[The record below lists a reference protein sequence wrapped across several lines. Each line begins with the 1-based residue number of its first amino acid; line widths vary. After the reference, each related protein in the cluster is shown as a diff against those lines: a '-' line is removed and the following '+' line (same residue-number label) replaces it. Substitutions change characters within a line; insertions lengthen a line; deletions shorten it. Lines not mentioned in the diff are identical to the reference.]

1 MPAFRSALVVAVTIT
16 SITGCRR
23 VVEPNV
29 VAWEG
34 ELAGAQ
40 GAFDPLQGSAAALS
54 EGNRTAASIAISGA
68 EDTLSYAWRIQRGSC
83 QSPGDVVGGLASYP
97 VLEPGSSGSASA
109 DAALSEGMLSGSFH
123 AAVFR
128 SGDETPV
135 ACGDLRPI

>member
-1 MPAFRSALVVAVTIT
+1 MAVAIT
-16 SITGCRR
+16 SIAGCRR

-34 ELAGAQ
+34 ELMGAQ

-54 EGNRTAASIAISGA
+54 EGNRTVASIAISGA
-68 EDTLSYAWRIQRGSC
+68 EDTLSYVWRIRRGDC
-83 QSPGDVVGGLASYP
+83 RTPGAVVGGLASYP
-97 VLEPGSSGSASA
+97 VLEPGSGGSASA

-128 SGDETPV
+128 SGDEALV
-135 ACGDLRPI
+135 ACGDLRPV